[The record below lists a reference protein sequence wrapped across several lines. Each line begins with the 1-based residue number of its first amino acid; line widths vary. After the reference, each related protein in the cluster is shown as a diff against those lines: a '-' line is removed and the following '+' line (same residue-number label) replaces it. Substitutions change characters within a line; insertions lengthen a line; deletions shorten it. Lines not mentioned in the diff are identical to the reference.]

1 MYTGTNYCKNSNR
14 FARGDV
20 ENAEK
25 MCLEIIRQDPTIPEP
40 FQTLATIYEEAE
52 EIEKSLQFAL
62 IAAHLG
68 LNIFSIRL
76 DSAWSDHNEIWY

>member
-62 IAAHLG
+62 IVAHLG